1 MITLDDIEDM
11 SELTRAEIDAL
22 AEHENILEF
31 DAALMGEYLMHK
43 HHGPQKVNKMLSDDI
58 RTALHN
64 RDIAHA
70 RQLFAVL
77 RNFISEH
84 PNAAR
89 GAS

>member
-58 RTALHN
+58 RDALHN
-64 RDIAHA
+64 GDIVHA

-84 PNAAR
+84 PDAAR